1 MNLPSDKTHTM
12 LNKVPEVTLYF
23 WIIKILCTTVGESAA
38 DYLSVTLNLWL
49 TITSV
54 IMSVLL
60 IITLVMQF
68 RARRYVPS
76 IYWISVVL
84 ISIVG
89 TLITDLLVDDLGMSL
104 VTATTM
110 FTIALAGIF
119 IAWYHSEKTLS
130 IHSITTTC
138 REWFYRGAILCTFAL
153 GTASWDLIAEWL
165 GLWYGLSALIFAW
178 FIAIIYAANKYLI
191 LWDIIWFWMA
201 YILTR
206 PLWASIGDLL
216 AQAQVDGWLGLGTT
230 MTSIIFLIAIA
241 WSVRYMKSQPSK
253 QILH

>member
-1 MNLPSDKTHTM
+1 MNLSSDKTQAM

-49 TITSV
+49 TLTSI

-68 RARRYVPS
+68 RARKYVPS

-104 VTATTM
+104 VTATVM
-110 FTIALAGIF
+110 FTVALAAVF
-119 IAWYHSEKTLS
+119 IAWYRSEKTLS
-130 IHSITTTC
+130 IHSITTTR
-138 REWFYRGAILCTFAL
+138 REWFYWGAILCTFAL
-153 GTASWDLIAEWL
+153 GTAAGDLFAEHL
-165 GLWYGLSALIFAW
+165 GLGYGLSAVTFAW
-178 FIAIIYAANKYLI
+178 VIAVIYAANKYLTLGDI
-191 LWDIIWFWMA
+191 LGFWMA

-216 AQAQVDGWLGLGTT
+216 AQAKVDGGLGLGTT
-230 MTSIIFLIAIA
+230 ITSVIFLVAIA
-241 WSVRYMKSQPSK
+241 WSVWYIKQQSLKQKPS
-253 QILH
+253 